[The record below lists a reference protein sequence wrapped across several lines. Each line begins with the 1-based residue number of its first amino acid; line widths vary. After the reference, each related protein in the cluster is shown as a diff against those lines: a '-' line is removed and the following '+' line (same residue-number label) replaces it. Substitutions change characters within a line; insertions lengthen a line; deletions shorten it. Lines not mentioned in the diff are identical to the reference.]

1 MRRILFVTL
10 AFIILLHFVQVAA
23 TRGTRWAERPCAFR
37 AGPSLHARGFDPYH
51 LSHKSF
57 LGLALSS
64 LLHRVEGLSPES
76 SQAE

>member
-1 MRRILFVTL
+1 MRGILFV
-10 AFIILLHFVQVAA
+10 AFVFVVLLHFVQVAA

-51 LSHKSF
+51 LSHKGF

-64 LLHRVEGLSPES
+64 LLHRVEGVSPES